1 VANRTPYVGGN
12 WKMNLDRAQAV
23 ELTQTL
29 ADTIDPGETDVAICP
44 PYPYLAT
51 VSETLCSKGSKI
63 KVGAQDCYHQ
73 PNGAFTGEV
82 SLSQLQDV
90 GAQVVILGHSERR
103 HVIGE
108 SDTLINDKVLAALE
122 ANMEVILCVGETVE
136 QREANKTHAIN
147 AGQLSYGLA
156 GVTAQQMQRV
166 VIAYEPVW
174 AIGTGHTA
182 TPEDAQ
188 SAHAAIRCHLAG
200 MFDDTI
206 ANATRIQ
213 YGGSMK
219 AKNAGELLAQ
229 NDIDG
234 GLIGGASL
242 KPDEFKAIVDAAG

>member
-1 VANRTPYVGGN
+1 LANRTPYIGGN
-12 WKMNLDRAQAV
+12 WKMNLHRAEAV

-29 ADTIDPGETDVAICP
+29 ADRITDPAADVAICP

-51 VSETLCSKGSKI
+51 VAETLCSKSSPI
-63 KVGAQDCYHQ
+63 KVGAQDCYYQ

-103 HVIGE
+103 HQIGE
-108 SDTLINDKVLAALE
+108 RDEVINEKVLAALE
-122 ANMEVILCVGETVE
+122 ANMEVILCVGETLE

-156 GVTAQQMQRV
+156 GVKAEQMGRV
-166 VIAYEPVW
+166 IVAYEPVW

-188 SAHAAIRCHLAG
+188 NAHAAIRCHLAG
-200 MFDDTI
+200 MFDETI
-206 ANATRIQ
+206 ASQTRIQ

-229 NDIDG
+229 QDIDG

-242 KPDEFKAIVDAAG
+242 KADEFTAIVEASQ

>member
-1 VANRTPYVGGN
+1 LATRTPYIGGN
-12 WKMNLDRAQAV
+12 WKMNLHRADAV
-23 ELTQTL
+23 ELAAAL
-29 ADTIDPGETDVAICP
+29 ADGIGDSAAEVAVCP
-44 PYPYLAT
+44 PYPYLAP
-51 VSETLCSKGSKI
+51 VAETLCEKGSRI
-63 KVGAQDCYHQ
+63 KVGAQDCYYQ

-103 HVIGE
+103 HAIGE
-108 SDTLINDKVLAALE
+108 SDWVINEKVLAALE
-122 ANMEVILCVGETVE
+122 ANMTVILCVGETLT

-147 AGQLSYGLA
+147 AAQLSYGLA
-156 GVTAQQMQRV
+156 GVSAKQMARV

-188 SAHAAIRCHLAG
+188 QAHAAIRCHLAG
-200 MFDDTI
+200 MFDETT

-219 AKNAGELLAQ
+219 AKNAGELLSQA
-229 NDIDG
+229 DVDG

-242 KPDEFKAIVDAAG
+242 KADEFKAIVEAAG